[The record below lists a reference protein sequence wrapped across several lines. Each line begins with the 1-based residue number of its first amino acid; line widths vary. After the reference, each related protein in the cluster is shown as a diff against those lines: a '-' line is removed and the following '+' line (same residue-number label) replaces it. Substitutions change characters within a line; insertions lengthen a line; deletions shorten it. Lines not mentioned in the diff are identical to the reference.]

1 MRTDFRLALP
11 NIKGNVQWSHI
22 QGDFRTL
29 VRANYYGEWDDT
41 GNDVPGIGAEI
52 LVDAEVAY
60 MYNENIEVI
69 FGVDNLFDTYPE
81 ENPFAGDLGQQY
93 SEASP
98 FGFNGGTWYLR
109 GRFTF

>member
-1 MRTDFRLALP
+1 
-11 NIKGNVQWSHI
+11 
-22 QGDFRTL
+22 
-29 VRANYYGEWDDT
+29 
-41 GNDVPGIGAEI
+41 
-52 LVDAEVAY
+52 
-60 MYNENIEVI
+60 MYNENIELI
-69 FGVDNLFDTYPE
+69 FGVDNLFDTYPQ